1 MSYVTHLACSL
12 HGMYR
17 VKNFGLANK
26 MSKINTNM
34 AAVTALYHLKNKEDA
49 QNQSIERISSGL
61 RLNHALDDAAG
72 ASIVSRM
79 TSQIKGLEAAMRNAA
94 DAISLTQTAEGALD
108 EVSSIL
114 HRMRELSVQAANGV
128 YTGQDRQAIQNEVG
142 QIQIELARIAQNSTF
157 NAVKM
162 LNGDFTNTAFQ
173 IGFQPND
180 TAILSIENVD
190 PTGLGEYLTKSDQFK
205 QGSSSIYPAAAPIV
219 ANSKADFS
227 SRISENE
234 NLTIYGNVG
243 NVTID
248 VNGGSTAKE
257 IAASISS
264 RLSETGVSA
273 TAQTRLNVEF
283 TETAEGGSGD
293 TDTVSF
299 NLYGKNGDAVLIAAN
314 VDFGVTNG
322 RGADLTELAAAVN
335 GATGKTGISASLSVD
350 KATMTLISDDGYD
363 IVAENYQ
370 LVGVTGPDMV
380 VSGADENH
388 VSLAG
393 VDKLNI
399 GADEEPNSVQ
409 VTGQVTF
416 RSPFI
421 FSVSSGSIGTNTI
434 PNLLDPIAPFYSDTD
449 DPVAGDVPFAV
460 ADGTYIV
467 NTNAATDSASFNGA
481 DVADIDPLSNNSGGS
496 GMTLQITISGNAIVA
511 DSVKILNPGSGYE
524 YGNVL
529 KVPATNFSDDGLGFV
544 ELVLNADS
552 SLGLDGATPGAEDV
566 EIVNPGG
573 LFSSNPPGA
582 TLSSVSMLDVLTVE
596 NAKKMLTAVDGALVR
611 IDLERSDLGAT
622 MSRMEHVIN
631 NLSNITKNTK
641 EARSRIQDADIA
653 LETANLTK
661 AQVLNQAAQ
670 AMLAQANR
678 TSQSILTLLQG

>member
-1 MSYVTHLACSL
+1 
-12 HGMYR
+12 
-17 VKNFGLANK
+17 

-49 QNQSIERISSGL
+49 QNQAIERISSGL

-190 PTGLGEYLTKSDQFK
+190 PTGLGEYLTKSDQLRNASATFM
-205 QGSSSIYPAAAPIV
+205 PAAAPIV
-219 ANSKADFS
+219 ANDKASFQP
-227 SRISENE
+227 RMQETE

-248 VNGGSTAKE
+248 INGGSTAKE

-283 TETAEGGSGD
+283 AETANGTQS

-299 NLYGKNGDAVLIAAN
+299 NLYGKNTTTPTLIAAN
-314 VDFGVTNG
+314 VIFGETNG

-350 KATMTLISDDGYD
+350 KATMTLLSDDGYD
-363 IVAENYQ
+363 VVAENYA
-370 LVGVTGPDMV
+370 LVGVTGPNMIV
-380 VSGADENH
+380 AGADEKH
-388 VSLAG
+388 AALSGVEKLSIQAG
-393 VDKLNI
+393 I
-399 GADEEPNSVQ
+399 EPNSVQ
-409 VTGQVTF
+409 VSGEVTF

-421 FSVSSGSIGTNTI
+421 FSVASGNVGTSAA
-434 PNLLDPIAPFYSDTD
+434 PNLMSPLAPFESTS
-449 DPVAGDVPFAV
+449 PAFDVTP
-460 ADGTYIV
+460 GTYIV
-467 NTNAATDSASFNGA
+467 NTGTAKASSTYGGTTPSPTAAGTTGTGMTVQVTVA
-481 DVADIDPLSNNSGGS
+481 DVSG
-496 GMTLQITISGNAIVA
+496 VA
-511 DSVKILNPGSGYE
+511 TVTGAQILNPGSNYQFH
-524 YGNVL
+524 NVVQINGSAFETGGTGSVQL
-529 KVPATNFSDDGLGFV
+529 VFNPPSTSGLS
-544 ELVLNADS
+544 NDTA
-552 SLGLDGATPGAEDV
+552 
-566 EIVNPGG
+566 IVNSGG
-573 LFSSNPPGA
+573 MFSSNPPGA
-582 TLSSVSMLDVLTVE
+582 TLSSVSQLDVLTVA

-631 NLSNITKNTK
+631 NLSNISKNTK

-653 LETANLTK
+653 LETTNLTK

-678 TSQSILTLLQG
+678 TSQSILSLLQN

>member
-1 MSYVTHLACSL
+1 
-12 HGMYR
+12 
-17 VKNFGLANK
+17 

-34 AAVTALYHLKNKEDA
+34 AAVTALYHLRNKEEA

-190 PTGLGEYLTKSDQFK
+190 PTGLGEYLTKSDQLRNATASFM
-205 QGSSSIYPAAAPIV
+205 PAAAPIV
-219 ANSKADFS
+219 ANDKASFQP
-227 SRISENE
+227 RIQETE

-283 TETAEGGSGD
+283 AETANGTQK

-299 NLYGKNGDAVLIAAN
+299 NLYGKNTTTPTLIAAN
-314 VDFGVTNG
+314 VIFGETNG

-350 KATMTLISDDGYD
+350 KATMTLLSDDGYD
-363 IVAENYQ
+363 IVAENYA
-370 LVGVTGPDMV
+370 LVGVTGPKMIV
-380 VSGADENH
+380 AGADEKH
-388 VSLAG
+388 APLAG
-393 VDKLNI
+393 VAKLNI
-399 GADEEPNSVQ
+399 QPGIEPNSVQ
-409 VTGQVTF
+409 VSGEVTF

-421 FSVSSGSIGTNTI
+421 FSVASGNVGTSAA
-434 PNLLDPIAPFYSDTD
+434 PNLLIPLTPYESVSGDGNAGVNFTAP
-449 DPVAGDVPFAV
+449 
-460 ADGTYIV
+460 DGTYIV
-467 NTNAATDSASFNGA
+467 NTPTAQSSATYVPGA
-481 DVADIDPLSNNSGGS
+481 PAKTGTGTTGA
-496 GMTLQITISGNAIVA
+496 GMTLQVTIASNVVTGVQ
-511 DSVKILNPGSGYE
+511 ILNPGKDYQFH
-524 YGNVL
+524 NVIEI
-529 KVPATNFSDDGLGFV
+529 PATNFDSTGTGTV
-544 ELVLNADS
+544 QLVLNPPS
-552 SLGLDGATPGAEDV
+552 SVLASMANNTA
-566 EIVNPGG
+566 IVNAGG
-573 LFSSNPPGA
+573 MFSSNPPGA
-582 TLSSVSMLDVLTVE
+582 TLSSVSMLDVLTVA

-631 NLSNITKNTK
+631 NLSNISKNTK

-653 LETANLTK
+653 LETTNLTK

-678 TSQSILTLLQG
+678 SSQSILSLLQN

>member
-1 MSYVTHLACSL
+1 
-12 HGMYR
+12 
-17 VKNFGLANK
+17 

-114 HRMRELSVQAANGV
+114 HRMRELSVQSANGV

-190 PTGLGEYLTKSDQFK
+190 PTGLGEYLTKSDQLKASTASFM
-205 QGSSSIYPAAAPIV
+205 PAAAPIV
-219 ANSKADFS
+219 ANDKASFQP
-227 SRISENE
+227 RIQETENI
-234 NLTIYGNVG
+234 TIYGNVG

-283 TETAEGGSGD
+283 TQTASGTLK

-299 NLYGKNGDAVLIAAN
+299 NLYGKNTTTPTLIAAN
-314 VDFGVTNG
+314 VIFGETNG
-322 RGADLTELAAAVN
+322 RGADLTELAAAIN

-350 KATMTLISDDGYD
+350 KATLTMLSDDGYD
-363 IVAENYQ
+363 IVAENYA

-380 VSGADENH
+380 VAGSDEKH
-388 VSLAG
+388 VPLAG

-399 GADEEPNSVQ
+399 KAGVEPNSVQ
-409 VTGQVTF
+409 VSGEVTF

-421 FSVSSGSIGTNTI
+421 FSVATASKGTDAAPNLMAPLAPYESIGGDGAAFANV
-434 PNLLDPIAPFYSDTD
+434 PN
-449 DPVAGDVPFAV
+449 
-460 ADGTYIV
+460 GTYII
-467 NTNAATDSASFNGA
+467 NAPNPAASSTMQGGVPAPIATTTDGR
-481 DVADIDPLSNNSGGS
+481 
-496 GMTLQITISGNAIVA
+496 GMTIQVTVA
-511 DSVKILNPGSGYE
+511 NNVVTKAQILNPGTGYE
-524 YGNVL
+524 FNNVFNI
-529 KVPATNFSDDGLGFV
+529 PATTFGTFSPAATGYVKLC
-544 ELVLNADS
+544 LN
-552 SLGLDGATPGAEDV
+552 GGVGATADQT
-566 EIVNPGG
+566 ITNPGG
-573 LFSSNPPGA
+573 MFSSNPPGA
-582 TLSSVSMLDVLTVE
+582 SLSSVSSLDVLTVA

-653 LETANLTK
+653 EETTNLTK

-678 TSQSILTLLQG
+678 TSQSVLSLLQN

>member
-1 MSYVTHLACSL
+1 
-12 HGMYR
+12 
-17 VKNFGLANK
+17 
-26 MSKINTNM
+26 M

-49 QNQSIERISSGL
+49 QNQAIERISSGL

-190 PTGLGEYLTKSDQFK
+190 PTGLGEYLTKSDQLRNASATFM
-205 QGSSSIYPAAAPIV
+205 PAAAPIV
-219 ANSKADFS
+219 ANDKASFQP
-227 SRISENE
+227 RMQETE

-248 VNGGSTAKE
+248 INGGSTAKE

-283 TETAEGGSGD
+283 AETANGTQS

-299 NLYGKNGDAVLIAAN
+299 NLYGKNTTTPTLIAAN
-314 VDFGVTNG
+314 VIFGETNG

-350 KATMTLISDDGYD
+350 KATMTLLSDDGYD
-363 IVAENYQ
+363 VVAENYA
-370 LVGVTGPDMV
+370 LVGVTGPNMIV
-380 VSGADENH
+380 AGADEKH
-388 VSLAG
+388 AALSGVEKLSIQAG
-393 VDKLNI
+393 I
-399 GADEEPNSVQ
+399 EPNSVQ
-409 VTGQVTF
+409 VSGEVTF

-421 FSVSSGSIGTNTI
+421 FSVASGNVGTSAA
-434 PNLLDPIAPFYSDTD
+434 PNLMSPLAPFESTS
-449 DPVAGDVPFAV
+449 PAFDVTP
-460 ADGTYIV
+460 GTYIV
-467 NTNAATDSASFNGA
+467 NTGTAKASSTYGGTTPSPTAAGTTGTGMTVQVTVA
-481 DVADIDPLSNNSGGS
+481 DVSG
-496 GMTLQITISGNAIVA
+496 VA
-511 DSVKILNPGSGYE
+511 TVTGAQILNPGSNYQFH
-524 YGNVL
+524 NVVQINGSAFETGGTGSVQL
-529 KVPATNFSDDGLGFV
+529 VFNPPSTSGLS
-544 ELVLNADS
+544 NDTA
-552 SLGLDGATPGAEDV
+552 
-566 EIVNPGG
+566 IVNSGG
-573 LFSSNPPGA
+573 MFSSNPPGA
-582 TLSSVSMLDVLTVE
+582 TLSSVSQLDVLTVA

-631 NLSNITKNTK
+631 NLSNISKNTK

-653 LETANLTK
+653 LETTNLTK

-678 TSQSILTLLQG
+678 TSQSILSLLQN

>member
-1 MSYVTHLACSL
+1 ML
-12 HGMYR
+12 R
-17 VKNFGLANK
+17 VKNFGLARE

-34 AAVTALYHLKNKEDA
+34 AAVTALYHLRNKEDA

-190 PTGLGEYLTKSDQFK
+190 PTGLGEYLTKSDQLKAGTASFM
-205 QGSSSIYPAAAPIV
+205 PAAAPVV
-219 ANSKADFS
+219 ANDKGSFQP
-227 SRISENE
+227 RIQETE

-248 VNGGSTAKE
+248 INGGSTAKE
-257 IAASISS
+257 IAASVSS

-283 TETAEGGSGD
+283 TETANGTLK

-299 NLYGKNGDAVLIAAN
+299 NLYGKNTTTPTLIAAN
-314 VDFGVTNG
+314 VTFGETNG
-322 RGADLTELAAAVN
+322 RGADLTELAAAIN

-350 KATMTLISDDGYD
+350 KATMTLLSDDGYD
-363 IVAENYQ
+363 IVAENYA

-380 VSGADENH
+380 VAGSDEKH
-388 VSLAG
+388 LPLAG
-393 VDKLNI
+393 VDKLSI
-399 GADEEPNSVQ
+399 KAGVEPNSVQ
-409 VTGQVTF
+409 VSGEVTF

-421 FSVSSGSIGTNTI
+421 FSVATGSKG
-434 PNLLDPIAPFYSDTD
+434 
-449 DPVAGDVPFAV
+449 
-460 ADGTYIV
+460 
-467 NTNAATDSASFNGA
+467 TDSAPNLMS
-481 DVADIDPLSNNSGGS
+481 PL
-496 GMTLQITISGNAIVA
+496 A
-511 DSVKILNPGSGYE
+511 PYE
-524 YGNVL
+524 SQVG
-529 KVPATNFSDDGLGFV
+529 
-544 ELVLNADS
+544 
-552 SLGLDGATPGAEDV
+552 DGAA
-566 EIVNPGG
+566 
-573 LFSSNPPGA
+573 FC
-582 TLSSVSMLDVLTVE
+582 
-596 NAKKMLTAVDGALVR
+596 
-611 IDLERSDLGAT
+611 
-622 MSRMEHVIN
+622 
-631 NLSNITKNTK
+631 
-641 EARSRIQDADIA
+641 
-653 LETANLTK
+653 
-661 AQVLNQAAQ
+661 
-670 AMLAQANR
+670 
-678 TSQSILTLLQG
+678 

>member
-1 MSYVTHLACSL
+1 
-12 HGMYR
+12 
-17 VKNFGLANK
+17 
-26 MSKINTNM
+26 M

-49 QNQSIERISSGL
+49 QNQAIERISSGL

-190 PTGLGEYLTKSDQFK
+190 PTGLGEYLTKSDQLRNASATFM
-205 QGSSSIYPAAAPIV
+205 PAAAPIV
-219 ANSKADFS
+219 ANDKASFQP
-227 SRISENE
+227 RIQETE

-283 TETAEGGSGD
+283 AETANGTQS

-299 NLYGKNGDAVLIAAN
+299 NLYGKNTTTPTLIAAN
-314 VDFGVTNG
+314 VIFGETNG
-322 RGADLTELAAAVN
+322 RGADLTELAAAIN

-350 KATMTLISDDGYD
+350 KATMTLLSDDGYD
-363 IVAENYQ
+363 VVAENYA
-370 LVGVTGPDMV
+370 LVGVTGPNMIV
-380 VSGADENH
+380 AGADEKH
-388 VSLAG
+388 AALSGVEKLSIQAG
-393 VDKLNI
+393 I
-399 GADEEPNSVQ
+399 EPNSVQ
-409 VTGQVTF
+409 VSGEVTF

-421 FSVSSGSIGTNTI
+421 FSVASGNVGTSAA
-434 PNLLDPIAPFYSDTD
+434 PNLMSPLAPFESTS
-449 DPVAGDVPFAV
+449 PAFDVTP
-460 ADGTYIV
+460 GTYIV
-467 NTNAATDSASFNGA
+467 NTGTAKASSTYGGTTPSPTAAGTTGTGMTVQVTVA
-481 DVADIDPLSNNSGGS
+481 DVSG
-496 GMTLQITISGNAIVA
+496 VA
-511 DSVKILNPGSGYE
+511 TVTGAQILNPGSNYQFH
-524 YGNVL
+524 NVVQINGSAFETGGTGSVQL
-529 KVPATNFSDDGLGFV
+529 VFNPPSTSGLS
-544 ELVLNADS
+544 NDTA
-552 SLGLDGATPGAEDV
+552 
-566 EIVNPGG
+566 IVNSGG
-573 LFSSNPPGA
+573 MFSSNPPGA
-582 TLSSVSMLDVLTVE
+582 TLSSVSQLDVLTVA

-631 NLSNITKNTK
+631 NLSNISKNTK

-653 LETANLTK
+653 LETTNLTK

-678 TSQSILTLLQG
+678 TSQSILSLLQN